1 MISSLSERSAQVPYS
16 HSKLTRYL
24 RPHLETATRVSLIL
38 TISPSSESLNSSL
51 STLELGQK
59 VKSLKARISRQ
70 SPDPSTLEI
79 QNLQIS
85 IKALQSK
92 LHQTES
98 ALSKF
103 LSSPQLNQEIE
114 YQGDKASPGK
124 SSKSRF
130 YDEFESLMI
139 EKTRLQSLI
148 SKQKACIL
156 VSENI
161 PMKAVEASGVSPSER
176 RVNRLTFARD
186 PRENEEIGER
196 NRTESILA
204 LSHEEFFTKTGHSPD
219 SARDMKRT
227 ICEMNSPSID
237 LSNSYTV
244 RDTML
249 LDKIENFNDLFD
261 GFNMR
266 TSMAYNFSAI
276 KQSFAVFANEKK
288 EEENLPSR
296 EQLVAM
302 VGEQDRI
309 IESMQKELY
318 EKGEE
323 VDVLKDELNLCRNN
337 MKVLQ
342 MKLRESRK

>member
-1 MISSLSERSAQVPYS
+1 
-16 HSKLTRYL
+16 
-24 RPHLETATRVSLIL
+24 
-38 TISPSSESLNSSL
+38 
-51 STLELGQK
+51 
-59 VKSLKARISRQ
+59 
-70 SPDPSTLEI
+70 
-79 QNLQIS
+79 
-85 IKALQSK
+85 
-92 LHQTES
+92 
-98 ALSKF
+98 
-103 LSSPQLNQEIE
+103 
-114 YQGDKASPGK
+114 
-124 SSKSRF
+124 
-130 YDEFESLMI
+130 MI

-148 SKQKACIL
+148 SKQKACVL

-186 PRENEEIGER
+186 AEENEDLGER

-204 LSHEEFFTKTGHSPD
+204 LSHEEFFKRTVQSPD
-219 SARDMKRT
+219 SVRDLHKT
-227 ICEMNSPSID
+227 ICEANSHSID

-276 KQSFAVFANEKK
+276 KQSFAVFASEKK

-302 VGEQDRI
+302 VSEQDRI
-309 IESMQKELY
+309 IETMQKELY
-318 EKGEE
+318 EKNEE